1 MASRKPPTTL
11 GKLEFLDIK
20 QSFID
25 YLRTQKEFS
34 GYEFEGSAL
43 STLIDV
49 LSYNTYYYA
58 LYSNLITSEAFLD
71 SAQRIESLI
80 SLTKPLGYTIPSKTA
95 AKAKVAVTGIAPGT
109 SVISKNSIF
118 YGKNSDGTQ
127 FRFYNLEDI
136 PVIDSQTDYFLIYE
150 GKNFVEV
157 EAVDLVDIERQRVI
171 IADDDFDLETL
182 KVVVEDPETGISQ
195 EWTRIKNVGYSNTVE
210 EKVYFVERTET
221 GFIISFGLLNS
232 VGKNITEDVRSI
244 KISYITTNGSLGNNI
259 SLFTS
264 LLGNVVVFD
273 RVPSSSGKDNPSI
286 DSIKFLAPK
295 WFAAQERAVTAND
308 YKALV
313 VEAGFFGNQN
323 EFNIYGGEEI
333 MPRRY
338 GRVFITSQ
346 KQLAEVSDM
355 MNFLKERSVVTV
367 LPEYV
372 SSVPVSVYVDFTFR
386 FNDGVQRT
394 PAQKQQ
400 IADRIRTIF
409 NENFASDR
417 TYNLYFSTTEF
428 IDEVKSVLPQ
438 VEMSPD
444 DFNIYVQQ
452 NVNATLT
459 DYVFNLQTAIS
470 LGAGASLIFTDPFV
484 STQSASQVVY
494 LVKNDTIFAEK
505 PLQLWTS
512 NLLTRVNANVGTVNV
527 DTGTIT
533 IKSGIMT
540 QPVAFT
546 IPFKDKTISIGL
558 NNLTTFAIKNI
569 TIA

>member
-1 MASRKPPTTL
+1 VASRKPPTTL

-95 AKAKVAVTGIAPGT
+95 AKAKVALSGIDPT
-109 SVISKNSIF
+109 TTIIRKKSIF

-127 FRFYNLEDI
+127 FRFYNLEDV
-136 PVIDSQTDYFLIYE
+136 PVADSQTDYFLIYE

-157 EAVDLVDIERQRVI
+157 EAVDLIDIERQRVV

-182 KVVVEDPETGISQ
+182 KVTVTDPETGVDQ
-195 EWTRIKNVGYSNTVE
+195 EWTRIKSVGYSNTVE
-210 EKVYFVERTET
+210 EKVYFVERVET

-232 VGKNITEDVRSI
+232 VGKNITEDVQSI

-259 SLFTS
+259 GIFTS
-264 LLGNVVVFD
+264 LLGTVTTFD
-273 RVPSSSGKDNPSI
+273 GIPSSSGKDNPSL

-295 WFAAQERAVTAND
+295 WFASQERAVTTND

-313 VEAGFFGNQN
+313 VDAGFFGNQS

-333 MPRRY
+333 VPRRY

-346 KQLAEVSDM
+346 KQLAEVTDM

-372 SSVPVSVYVDFTFR
+372 SSVPISVFVDFTFR
-386 FNDGVQRT
+386 FNDRVARSAT
-394 PAQKQQ
+394 QKQQ
-400 IADRIRTIF
+400 IADRIKSIF
-409 NENFASDR
+409 NESFASNR
-417 TYNLYFSTTEF
+417 TYNLYFSASDF
-428 IDEVKSVLPQ
+428 IDAVKLVLPQ

-444 DFNIYVQQ
+444 DFELYAEQE
-452 NVNATLT
+452 VNATLT
-459 DYVFNLQTAIS
+459 DYVFNLQNAIA
-470 LGAGASLIFTDPFV
+470 LGDAASLIFTDPFD
-484 STQSASQVVY
+484 SNQSQQQVVY

-512 NLLTRVNANVGTVNV
+512 DLVTRVSESVGSV
-527 DTGTIT
+527 DVATGTIT
-533 IKSGIMT
+533 IKSGVMK
-540 QPVAFT
+540 QPVIFT
-546 IPFKDKTISIGL
+546 IPFKQKSIKIGL
-558 NNLTTFAIKNI
+558 NNLSTFSIKNI

>member
-95 AKAKVAVTGIAPGT
+95 AKAKVALSGIDPAT
-109 SVISKNSIF
+109 TIIRKKSIF

-127 FRFYNLEDI
+127 FKFYNLEDI
-136 PVIDSQTDYFLIYE
+136 PVTDSQTDYFLIYE

-157 EAVDLVDIERQRVI
+157 EAVDLIDIERQKVV

-182 KVVVEDPETGISQ
+182 KVVVTDPETGVDQ
-195 EWTRIKNVGYSNTVE
+195 EWARIKSVGYSNTVE
-210 EKVYFVERTET
+210 EKVYFVERVET

-232 VGKNITEDVRSI
+232 VGKNITEDVQSI

-259 SLFTS
+259 GIFTS
-264 LLGNVVVFD
+264 LLGTVTTFD
-273 RVPSSSGKDNPSI
+273 GIPSSSGKDNPSL

-295 WFAAQERAVTAND
+295 WFASQERAVTTND

-313 VEAGFFGNQN
+313 VDAGFFGNQS

-333 MPRRY
+333 VPRRY

-346 KQLAEVSDM
+346 KQLAEVTDM

-372 SSVPVSVYVDFTFR
+372 SSIPISVFVDFTFR
-386 FNDGVQRT
+386 FNDGVARSA
-394 PAQKQQ
+394 AQKQQ
-400 IADRIRTIF
+400 IADRIKSIF
-409 NENFASDR
+409 NESFASNR
-417 TYNLYFSTTEF
+417 TYNLYFSASDF
-428 IDEVKSVLPQ
+428 IDAVKLVLPQ

-444 DFNIYVQQ
+444 DFELYVEQE
-452 NVNATLT
+452 VNATLT
-459 DYVFNLQTAIS
+459 DYVFNLQNAIT
-470 LGAGASLIFTDPFV
+470 LADAASLIFTDPFD
-484 STQSASQVVY
+484 SNQSQQQVVY

-512 NLLTRVNANVGTVNV
+512 DLISRVSGSVGSVNI

-533 IKSGIMT
+533 IKSGVMK
-540 QPVAFT
+540 QPVIFT
-546 IPFKDKTISIGL
+546 IPFKQKSIKIGL
-558 NNLTTFAIKNI
+558 NNLSTFSIKNI

>member
-43 STLIDV
+43 STLIDT
-49 LSYNTYYYA
+49 LTYNTYYYA

-95 AKAKVAVTGIAPGT
+95 AKAKVALTGIASGI

-127 FRFYNLEDI
+127 FRFYNLEEI

-157 EAVDLVDIERQRVI
+157 EAVDLVDIERQRVV

-195 EWTRIKNVGYSNTVE
+195 EWARIKNVGYSNTVE

-221 GFIISFGLLNS
+221 GFVISFGLLNS

-264 LLGNVVVFD
+264 SLGNVVVFD

-333 MPRRY
+333 TPRRY

-417 TYNLYFSTTEF
+417 TYNLYFSASAF
-428 IDEVKSVLPQ
+428 IDEVKFVLPQ

-444 DFNIYVQQ
+444 DFSIYVEQ
-452 NVNATLT
+452 NVNATVT
-459 DYVFNLQTAIS
+459 DYVFNLQTPIS
-470 LGAGASLIFTDPFV
+470 LGAGASLILTDPFV
-484 STQSASQVVY
+484 STQSANQVVY

-512 NLLTRVNANVGTVNV
+512 NLLTRVNANVGTINV

-540 QPVAFT
+540 QPVTFT